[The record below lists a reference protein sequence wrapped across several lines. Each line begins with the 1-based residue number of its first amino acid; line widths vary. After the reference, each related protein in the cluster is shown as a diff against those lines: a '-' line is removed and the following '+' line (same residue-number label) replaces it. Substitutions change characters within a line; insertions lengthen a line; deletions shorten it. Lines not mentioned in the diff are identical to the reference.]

1 MKIKHL
7 ACAAAMLAFGV
18 AQAAPVSFQFTGVV
32 DKAGDFGVELG
43 AQVSGVISY
52 DTSIPP
58 DFASGPIG
66 PGANMQLVSYNL
78 TGIGS
83 FDVNLA
89 GKQLTHSTMGAT
101 IRDSLGGNQGEQ
113 LEFSVDGVKLDGQ
126 AYKGAYAVLVLATR
140 PGVSDVLNSHLP
152 ANLNLADFDAPYF
165 AHYGAVFKGDG
176 LDSSTLTF
184 NVTSIT
190 AVPEPASVVTMGLGL
205 VGVAGV
211 CLSRRRAVRT

>member
-1 MKIKHL
+1 MSRL
-7 ACAAAMLAFGV
+7 GV
-18 AQAAPVSFQFTGVV
+18 AHAAPVSFQFTGVV

-43 AQVSGVISY
+43 AQVSGVITY
-52 DTSIPP
+52 DTSTQP
-58 DFASGPIG
+58 DFESGPIG
-66 PGANMQLVSYNL
+66 PGANMQLISYNL

-89 GKQLTHSTMGAT
+89 GKQLTTSMMGVT
-101 IRDSLGGNQGEQ
+101 IRDNLGGNHEEQ
-113 LEFSVDGVKLDGQ
+113 LDFSAEGVKLDGL
-126 AYKGAYAVLVLATR
+126 AYNKAYAVLVLATR
-140 PGVSDVLNSHLP
+140 SSVSDVLNRNLP

-190 AVPEPASVVTMGLGL
+190 AVPEPASMVTMGLGL
-205 VGVAGV
+205 AGVAGLS
-211 CLSRRRAVRT
+211 LSRRRAKWV